1 MAAALRICHSDYHSL
16 QERFVSMG
24 NQKPDDDVHRML
36 SESGYSD
43 KAIQYFEEREN
54 IGVIKDADQTLD
66 LTGPC
71 GDTMKISMNIEGD
84 KINDAKIQ
92 VLGCPGAVASG
103 CAMVDLAKGRTL
115 EEAANIDLDAL
126 YKELE
131 KLPDQ
136 KVHCARLAIKT
147 LQKALE
153 QYGLQNPVRGAN
165 KDQERNKRNR

>member
-1 MAAALRICHSDYHSL
+1 MEKQQLDRDIST
-16 QERFVSMG
+16 E
-24 NQKPDDDVHRML
+24 DVYKML

-43 KAIQYFEEREN
+43 KAIKYIQSKEKMGLIEN
-54 IGVIKDADQTLD
+54 ADQVTN

-71 GDTMKISMNIEGD
+71 GDTMKISLSIENGTID
-84 KINDAKIQ
+84 DAKIQ

-103 CAMVDLAKGRTL
+103 CALVSLARGKTMEEAKG
-115 EEAANIDLDAL
+115 IDLEAL

-147 LQKALE
+147 LHKALE
-153 QYGLQNPVRGAN
+153 QYTQREKSDRNGDMN
-165 KDQERNKRNR
+165 QETKQ